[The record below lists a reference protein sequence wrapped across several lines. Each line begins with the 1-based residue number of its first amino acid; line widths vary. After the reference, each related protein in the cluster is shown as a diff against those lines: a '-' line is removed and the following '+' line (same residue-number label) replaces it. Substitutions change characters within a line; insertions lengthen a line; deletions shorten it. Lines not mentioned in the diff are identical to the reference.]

1 MSVWMTWLF
10 YISTHRTFQFSL
22 KDAIIMT
29 FSQVLGNFCMMFQE
43 EQEHRIWWWFF
54 LLFQNFLAR
63 IYTWLQPKHEVEQE
77 HYITTYICKVGTKYS
92 VLAIVSRDG
101 SSSTLSIPLSNISK
115 RKLTILLY
123 PSWCLSWEFQ
133 SFMLME
139 TAFQKLQQSYWK
151 FSKKEWRAGKTK
163 NLTTYLKILR
173 ASVVVEGGGN
183 KVKILQ
189 GGYKN
194 SCNESPH
201 HPSWQNVCLHYR
213 LWSHSVLCIYCV

>member
-1 MSVWMTWLF
+1 
-10 YISTHRTFQFSL
+10 
-22 KDAIIMT
+22 
-29 FSQVLGNFCMMFQE
+29 
-43 EQEHRIWWWFF
+43 
-54 LLFQNFLAR
+54 
-63 IYTWLQPKHEVEQE
+63 
-77 HYITTYICKVGTKYS
+77 
-92 VLAIVSRDG
+92 
-101 SSSTLSIPLSNISK
+101 
-115 RKLTILLY
+115 
-123 PSWCLSWEFQ
+123 
-133 SFMLME
+133 ME

-201 HPSWQNVCLHYR
+201 TTLLDKMSVCITDCEVTQYY
-213 LWSHSVLCIYCV
+213 VYCV